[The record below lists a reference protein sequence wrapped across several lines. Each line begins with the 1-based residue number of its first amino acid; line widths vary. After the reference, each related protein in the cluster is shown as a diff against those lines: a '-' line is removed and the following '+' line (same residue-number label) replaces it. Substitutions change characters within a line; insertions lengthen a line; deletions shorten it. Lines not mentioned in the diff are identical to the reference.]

1 LLDAQGL
8 DLYTR
13 ALSDSGHVH
22 GVLSMMAAWRLK
34 PLAAR
39 LHEIRQPVFMHIGA
53 QDQTVPPAL
62 ADQACR
68 LLPQA
73 QQHVQAGLGH
83 LAHEQDPAGTS
94 HFILGC
100 CKG

>member
-1 LLDAQGL
+1 
-8 DLYTR
+8 
-13 ALSDSGHVH
+13 
-22 GVLSMMAAWRLK
+22 
-34 PLAAR
+34 
-39 LHEIRQPVFMHIGA
+39 MHIGA
-53 QDQTVPPAL
+53 QDQTVPPTL

-94 HFILGC
+94 QYILHC
-100 CKG
+100 CQV